1 MISILL
7 ALIIGLAVAG
17 LVHLTLR
24 LLPMVK
30 KTRMA
35 ITVFAAGAGM
45 LCYQIYDEYTW
56 YQRAS
61 TRLGAD
67 MQIIQSFAQTSVLR
81 PWAKKWPYVSRFT
94 ALSHAQTKR
103 NDAQPN
109 MFIVTTYL
117 TERNRPT
124 LKLRLI
130 VDCARSQRTYFD
142 NQIKFDATGAPVNAP
157 WIPMQ
162 ANDPLRIATCSG
174 ESELSG

>member
-7 ALIIGLAVAG
+7 AVIIGLAVAG

-24 LLPMVK
+24 LLPVGK
-30 KTRMA
+30 KSRMA

-61 TRLGAD
+61 TRLGPD
-67 MQIIQSFAQTSVLR
+67 MQIIQRFQETSLLR
-81 PWAKKWPYVSRFT
+81 PWARQWPYVSRFT
-94 ALSHAQTKR
+94 ALSHAETKT
-103 NDAQPN
+103 NDAQPD

-117 TERNRPT
+117 TERNLPT

-130 VDCARSQRTYFD
+130 VDCARSRRTYFD
-142 NQIKFDATGAPVNAP
+142 TRTEFDGTGAPVDAP

-162 ANDPLRIATCSG
+162 ADEPLRIFTCHRAG
-174 ESELSG
+174 

>member
-7 ALIIGLAVAG
+7 AVIIGLAVAG
-17 LVHLTLR
+17 LVHLPLR
-24 LLPMVK
+24 LLPMGK

-56 YQRAS
+56 YQRAG
-61 TRLGAD
+61 TRLGPQ
-67 MQIIQSFAQTSVLR
+67 MQIIQSFEETSLLR
-81 PWAKKWPYVSRFT
+81 PWARKWPYVSRFT
-94 ALSHAQTKR
+94 AISHAETKT

-130 VDCARSQRTYFD
+130 VDCAQSRRTYFD
-142 NQIKFDATGAPVNAP
+142 NRIQFDETGAPVDAP

-162 ANDPLRIATCSG
+162 ADEPLRIFTCNRAPHR
-174 ESELSG
+174 L